1 MKVLTFIYGIIAYA
15 LFFATFLYAAGFM
28 GNLIVP
34 KDIDTGIDASVF
46 QAFMVNTLLL
56 SVFAVQHSLMAR
68 PAFKAWWTK
77 IIGEAGE
84 RSTYVLF
91 SSLALILLFW
101 QWIPIK
107 EVIWEVKNETISQAL
122 TGLFLVGLL
131 VVLLST
137 FMINHFDLF
146 GLKQVYE
153 NLVGKQP
160 RETAFTT
167 KYFYGLVRHPIM
179 LGFLIMLWAVPTM
192 TLGHLFFSMGSS
204 AYIFIAV
211 KYLEEKDLRK
221 MIGKDYENYQKKVPM
236 LIPFI
241 GWK

>member
-1 MKVLTFIYGIIAYA
+1 
-15 LFFATFLYAAGFM
+15 
-28 GNLIVP
+28 
-34 KDIDTGIDASVF
+34 
-46 QAFMVNTLLL
+46 
-56 SVFAVQHSLMAR
+56 MAR
-68 PAFKAWWTK
+68 PAFKAWWIK
-77 IIGEAGE
+77 IVGKAGE

-107 EVIWEVKNETISQAL
+107 TVIWEVRNETISLAL
-122 TGLFLVGLL
+122 TGLFLVGLS

-153 NLVGKQP
+153 NMLGKKPVDPQF
-160 RETAFTT
+160 AT

-179 LGFLIMLWAVPTM
+179 LGFLIMLWAVPKM
-192 TLGHLFFSMGSS
+192 TVGHLFFSIG
-204 AYIFIAV
+204 ATVYIFIAV
-211 KYLEEKDLRK
+211 KYLEEKDLRD
-221 MIGKDYENYQKKVPM
+221 MIGQQYIDYQKKVPM

>member
-1 MKVLTFIYGIIAYA
+1 MKVFTFVYGIIAYA
-15 LFFATFLYAAGFM
+15 IFFVTFLYAAGFM
-28 GNLIVP
+28 GNLLVP
-34 KDIDTGIDASVF
+34 KDIDTGIDTTIFYAS
-46 QAFMVNTLLL
+46 MVNTLLL
-56 SVFAVQHSLMAR
+56 TIFAIQHSLMAR

-77 IIGEAGE
+77 IIGKAAE

-91 SSLALILLFW
+91 SSFALILLFW
-101 QWIPIK
+101 KWIPIK
-107 EVIWEVKNETISQAL
+107 NVVWEVQNPTISAAI
-122 TGLFLVGLL
+122 TGIFLLGLV

-153 NLVGKQP
+153 NLIGRKP
-160 RETAFTT
+160 KELAFTT
-167 KYFYGLVRHPIM
+167 NYFYGLVRHPIM
-179 LGFLIMLWAVPTM
+179 LGFLIMLWAVPKM
-192 TLGHLFFSMGSS
+192 SLGHPFFSLGST

-211 KYLEEKDLRK
+211 KYLEEKDLQK
-221 MIGKDYENYQKKVPM
+221 IIGEKYTDYKKKVPM

>member
-1 MKVLTFIYGIIAYA
+1 MKVLTFIYGVIAYA

-28 GNLIVP
+28 GNLVVP
-34 KDIDTGIDASVF
+34 KDIDTGADVAVF

-56 SVFAVQHSLMAR
+56 TVFAVQHSLMAR
-68 PAFKAWWTK
+68 PAFKEWWTK
-77 IIGEAGE
+77 IIGKAGE

-101 QWIPIK
+101 QWKPIK
-107 EVIWEVKNETISQAL
+107 DVIWEVRSEVVSQAL

-153 NLVGKQP
+153 NLVGKTAKAQ
-160 RETAFTT
+160 AFTT

-179 LGFLIMLWAVPTM
+179 LGFLIMLWAVPKM
-192 TLGHLFFSMGSS
+192 TLGHLFFSVGST

-221 MIGKDYENYQKKVPM
+221 MIGEQYVDYQKKVPM

>member
-1 MKVLTFIYGIIAYA
+1 MKVLTFIYGVIAYA
-15 LFFATFLYAAGFM
+15 IFFATFLYAAGFM
-28 GNLIVP
+28 GNLVVP
-34 KDIDTGIDASVF
+34 KDIDTGIDTTVF
-46 QAFMVNTLLL
+46 HAFMVNTLLL
-56 SVFAVQHSLMAR
+56 AIFAVQHSLMAR
-68 PAFKAWWTK
+68 PVFKEWWTK
-77 IIGEAGE
+77 IIGKAGE

-101 QWIPIK
+101 QWVPIK
-107 EVIWEVKNETISQAL
+107 DVIWEVRNETVSLAL

-131 VVLLST
+131 TVLLST

-153 NLVGKQP
+153 NLTGKQP
-160 RETAFTT
+160 REMAFTT
-167 KYFYGLVRHPIM
+167 NFFYGFVRHPIM
-179 LGFLIMLWAVPTM
+179 LGFLIMLWAVPKM
-192 TLGHLFFSMGSS
+192 TLGHLFFSIGST

-211 KYLEEKDLRK
+211 KYLEEKDLRA
-221 MIGKDYENYQKKVPM
+221 MIGEQYVEYQKKVPM

>member
-1 MKVLTFIYGIIAYA
+1 MKVLTFIYGVIAYA
-15 LFFATFLYAAGFM
+15 IFFATFLYAAGFM
-28 GNLIVP
+28 GNLMVP
-34 KDIDTGIDASVF
+34 KDIDTGIDTSVF

-56 SVFAVQHSLMAR
+56 TVFAVQHSLMAR
-68 PAFKAWWTK
+68 PAFKERWTK
-77 IIGEAGE
+77 IIGKAGE

-107 EVIWEVKNETISQAL
+107 NVVWEVQHEGISKAL
-122 TGLFLVGLL
+122 TGLFLVGILI
-131 VVLLST
+131 VLLST

-153 NLVGKQP
+153 NMVGKTP
-160 RETAFTT
+160 KETAFTT

-179 LGFLIMLWAVPTM
+179 LGFLVMLWAVPKM
-192 TLGHLFFSMGSS
+192 TLGHLFFSIGAS

-211 KYLEEKDLRK
+211 KYLEERDLRN
-221 MIGKDYENYQKKVPM
+221 MIGKDYEDYQKKVPM

>member
-1 MKVLTFIYGIIAYA
+1 MKVLTFIYGVVSYA
-15 LFFATFLYAAGFM
+15 IFFATFLYVAGFM
-28 GNLIVP
+28 GNLVVP
-34 KDIDTGIDASVF
+34 KNIDTGIDTTVF
-46 QAFMVNTLLL
+46 HAFMVNTLLL
-56 SVFAVQHSLMAR
+56 AVFAVQHSLMAR
-68 PAFKAWWTK
+68 PAFKAWWKK
-77 IIGEAGE
+77 IIGKAGE

-91 SSLALILLFW
+91 SSLALILLCW

-107 EVIWEVKNETISQAL
+107 PVIWEVQNEVVRQAL
-122 TGLFLVGLL
+122 TGLFLVGILI
-131 VVLLST
+131 VLLST

-160 RETAFTT
+160 QETAFTT
-167 KYFYGLVRHPIM
+167 RYFYGLVRHPIM

-192 TLGHLFFSMGSS
+192 TLGHLFFSIGSS
-204 AYIFIAV
+204 VYIFIAV
-211 KYLEEKDLRK
+211 KYLEEKDLRN